1 MDRPPG
7 RRVDRLQENRGR
19 PSRGPGATA
28 RGRHSPRSVR
38 RRFHHESPKK
48 DQLTAL
54 CDAVLGAFPALGGD
68 DGVRRL
74 IDRLPAV

>member
-1 MDRPPG
+1 
-7 RRVDRLQENRGR
+7 
-19 PSRGPGATA
+19 
-28 RGRHSPRSVR
+28 VR

-68 DGVRRL
+68 DGVRRF
-74 IDRLPAV
+74 IGRLPAV